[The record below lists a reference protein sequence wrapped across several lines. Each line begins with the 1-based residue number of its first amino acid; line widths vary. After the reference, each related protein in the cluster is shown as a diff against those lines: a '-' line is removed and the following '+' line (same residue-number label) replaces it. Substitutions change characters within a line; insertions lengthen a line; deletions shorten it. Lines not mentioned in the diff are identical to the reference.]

1 LKRCALRLWGVG
13 WGVEDIYFAL
23 GVSSSSCY
31 RWRRL
36 FEQHGQVKRPM
47 SPLIGRT
54 RILTRA
60 LLAVVD
66 DPYLED
72 CDLFLDEAC
81 TWLAVEHDMDISPLT
96 VSRNLNEIGLSH
108 NILQKLAAERNEV
121 FRTEFRMAL
130 HSDFIGDGSE
140 FVFIYETGK
149 DEHTYT
155 RRRGRAMRGTCTPLW
170 DVFRRGDRCSLCAAL
185 AVDGYLA
192 SRIILGSWSVIT
204 R

>member
-1 LKRCALRLWGVG
+1 

-66 DPYLED
+66 DPYSED

-121 FRTEFRMAL
+121 F
-130 HSDFIGDGSE
+130 
-140 FVFIYETGK
+140 VQN
-149 DEHTYT
+149 EHTYT

-192 SRIILGSWSVIT
+192 SR
-204 R
+204 

>member
-1 LKRCALRLWGVG
+1 
-13 WGVEDIYFAL
+13 
-23 GVSSSSCY
+23 
-31 RWRRL
+31 
-36 FEQHGQVKRPM
+36 M

-96 VSRNLNEIGLSH
+96 
-108 NILQKLAAERNEV
+108 KLAAERNEV

-204 R
+204 SCSDAY